1 MAIVEQGITGAFIGK
16 VGTVIGYQLNG
27 QNVMRS
33 IGRRRTKP
41 FSELELLNQAKMKVT
56 SEFLRPIK
64 SFIKFGFR
72 EVAPEGSRVGAFQLA
87 QSHVRKQALDFDAEG
102 KPFVNPAKVLISKG
116 SLEPPRNCRITQ
128 DGNRLIFNWDPANGA
143 EYHRL
148 LTLAYDGDSFR
159 FFRNLGAERGS
170 GEDVWDLSHLDL
182 LERPLHVYA
191 AFRSTVSDKIS
202 DSVYCGT
209 IQPGA
214 VKPEIIKKTSVA
226 PSEPGTD
233 RSHPQTPPAPP
244 SPPSGQ
250 FELAFPDR

>member
-16 VGTVIGYQLNG
+16 VGPVVGYQLNG

-64 SFIKFGFR
+64 SFVKFGFR

-116 SLEPPRNCRITQ
+116 SLEPPRNCRVTQ
-128 DGNRLIFNWDPANGA
+128 EGNRLSFKWNAIGEGGD
-143 EYHRL
+143 HRL
-148 LTLAYDGDSFR
+148 LTLAYDEDSFR
-159 FFRNLGAERGS
+159 FFRDLGAARSS
-170 GEDVWDLSHLDL
+170 GEDVWELPFLHL

-202 DSVYCGT
+202 NSVYCGT
-209 IQPGA
+209 I
-214 VKPEIIKKTSVA
+214 
-226 PSEPGTD
+226 EPGTIKEPLAPSAPD
-233 RSHPQTPPAPP
+233 TGRSHLQTPPAPP
-244 SPPSGQ
+244 TPLSGQ
-250 FELAFPDR
+250 YELTFPDR